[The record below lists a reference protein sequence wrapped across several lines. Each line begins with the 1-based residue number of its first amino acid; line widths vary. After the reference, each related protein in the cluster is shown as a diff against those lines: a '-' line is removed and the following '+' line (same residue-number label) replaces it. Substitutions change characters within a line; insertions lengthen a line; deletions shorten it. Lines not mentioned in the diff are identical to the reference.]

1 MRGDDYRQDG
11 LFSYVSL
18 EARVPQ
24 AHPLRPV
31 RTMVD
36 LALKS
41 MSPDFAKLY
50 ASVGRPWIAPERL
63 LRALFLQVFYSIR
76 SERLLIE
83 SLDYNL
89 LFRWFV
95 GFGADE
101 PRVSRVS

>member
-18 EARVPQ
+18 EARIPK

-36 LALKS
+36 SALKS
-41 MSPDFAKLY
+41 MSRDFAKLY
-50 ASVGRPWIAPERL
+50 ARAGRPSIAPERL
-63 LRALFLQVFYSIR
+63 LRALLQVFDSIR
-76 SERLLIE
+76 SERLLME

-89 LFRWFV
+89 LFR
-95 GFGADE
+95 
-101 PRVSRVS
+101 RYYTLRTQVSGLSFL